1 MYSYKL
7 NNSYTIYVNYAYLN
21 ECVKACRQ
29 REKISNTKKR
39 AGQNSSTKRK
49 NVVRVG
55 SKVSVMNVETKKES
69 VFTIVYSENIDVV
82 NNHISETSP
91 VGKAMVGHGVGETVE
106 LEVTFGLIKY
116 KIIEVK
122 WGVMMNNVR
131 RKKIFK
137 LKQELEQLKNNYSYD
152 NLSRCIDVLTA
163 IRDEEEYAFDSMP
176 EGLQYSSRGMDS
188 ESAIDSMNN
197 ALEQLE
203 EINQIEVYIEEAI
216 DYLDEI
222 D

>member
-1 MYSYKL
+1 
-7 NNSYTIYVNYAYLN
+7 
-21 ECVKACRQ
+21 
-29 REKISNTKKR
+29 
-39 AGQNSSTKRK
+39 
-49 NVVRVG
+49 
-55 SKVSVMNVETKKES
+55 
-69 VFTIVYSENIDVV
+69 
-82 NNHISETSP
+82 
-91 VGKAMVGHGVGETVE
+91 
-106 LEVTFGLIKY
+106 
-116 KIIEVK
+116 
-122 WGVMMNNVR
+122 MNNVR

-152 NLSRCIDVLTA
+152 NLSRCIEVLSV

-188 ESAIDSMNN
+188 ESAIDSLNN
-197 ALEQLE
+197 AIEQLE